1 MIASIIRNSLA
12 NRLFVLVAAGILLL
26 WGGWQTTRMPVDIF
40 PDLTAPTVT
49 ILAEAHGMS
58 PTEVENLVT
67 FPIETA
73 INGSPGVRRVR
84 SNSSVGLAVVIVEF
98 DWGTDILKARQIVS
112 EKLQVAG
119 ASLPPELSPPQMVPA
134 ASIMGEI
141 MFIALSSDKHSA
153 MELKSAAD
161 WVLRRR
167 ILAIPGVAE
176 VITIGGD
183 EKQYQVTLSPERLAS
198 YKITVDEVIRSLR
211 ATNQNAPAGFYNEG
225 GKEYLIQ
232 GVGRVQS
239 LADIGE
245 TVVALRSGQ
254 SILIRYLGEVAI
266 GAGVKRGTAAHNG
279 KPAIILAIQKQPGA
293 NTLELTKRLD
303 EAFSILQTSLPLG
316 MKIESHL
323 FRQADFIERAISNLL
338 ETLRDGGIL
347 VIAIVF
353 AFLISL
359 RATAIT
365 LIALP
370 ISLITAIV
378 VMQAMGATL
387 NTMTLGGL
395 AIALGALVDD
405 AIIVVENIVRRLKEN
420 IERPASERRSSSEVV
435 FAATREI
442 QGSIVFATLI
452 IMLVFVP
459 IFFLSGVEG
468 RMLAPLGYA
477 YVVALAASLMV
488 AITVTPVLAALFLPQ
503 SKGVL
508 SRQEPKWLAAIKT
521 SYAAALRRV
530 ILHWKAISLLAASLF
545 VVAIIGLSFAGRAFL
560 PDFNEGSLTVSVTTL
575 PGTSLEE
582 SDQLGRRV
590 ETIML
595 SYPEVIATGRRTGR
609 SPGDPH
615 AMEIY
620 ASEIEASLE
629 IKARSKEK
637 FLAALRADLSVI
649 PGVNVVIGQPISH
662 RIDHM
667 LSGTRANIA
676 IKLFGPDL
684 YELRR
689 IGELVKAQAK
699 TVTGAVDVALEQQ
712 SDIPF
717 IMVKFRRDAIAQYGL
732 SIREVSEAV
741 ETAFAGLEVSRVME
755 GQASFNLM
763 VRFDPAMRE
772 SVEAIASTLI
782 TTASGARLPLSALA
796 EVRKDRGTNL
806 VSREAVQRKIV
817 VMANVAGRDLAGVV
831 ADIRSKVA
839 ENVKLPAGY
848 HIEYGGQ
855 FESAAEA
862 TRVLTVLSA
871 LVLVGIFMLLYLAF
885 HSARDA
891 GVVMLNLPLALI
903 GGVLGMYISGGV
915 LSIAT
920 LIGFITLFGI
930 ATRNGVMMIA
940 HIRHLRE
947 TEALLNP
954 LESVIKGTTER
965 LVPILMTAL
974 AAGLALV
981 PLALS
986 GGEPGAEIQAPMAV
1000 VILCGLI
1007 SSTVLNMFVVP
1018 ALYLR
1023 FGSITHRQSSESDK

>member
-58 PTEVENLVT
+58 PTEVENLLT

-112 EKLQVAG
+112 EKLQIAR
-119 ASLPPELSPPQMVPA
+119 ASLPPELPPPQMAPA

-153 MELKSAAD
+153 MELKSSAD

-198 YKITVDEVIRSLR
+198 YKITVDEVVRSLR
-211 ATNQNAPAGFYNEG
+211 ETNQNAPAGFYNEG

-254 SILIRYLGEVAI
+254 PVLIRHLGEVAI

-303 EAFSILQTSLPLG
+303 EAFATLQTSLPQG

-420 IERPASERRSSSEVV
+420 IELTVAERRTSSEVV

-488 AITVTPVLAALFLPQ
+488 AITVTPVLAALLLPQ

-508 SRQEPKWLAAIKT
+508 SRQESKWLAAIKT

-530 ILHWKAISLLAASLF
+530 VLRWRAIFLLAASLF

-595 SYPEVIATGRRTGR
+595 SYPEVVATGRRTGR

-699 TVTGAVDVALEQQ
+699 SVRGAVDVALEQQ

-717 IMVKFRRDAIAQYGL
+717 ILVKFRRDAIAQHGL
-732 SIREVSEAV
+732 SIREVSDAV

-763 VRFDPAMRE
+763 VRFDPAARE
-772 SVEAIASTLI
+772 SIEAISSTLI
-782 TTASGARLPLSALA
+782 TTVSGARLPLSALA
-796 EVRKDRGTNL
+796 EVKKDRGPNL

-817 VMANVAGRDLAGVV
+817 VMANVAGRDLASVV
-831 ADIRSKVA
+831 TDIRSKVA
-839 ENVKLPAGY
+839 ANVKLPTGY
-848 HIEYGGQ
+848 NVEYGGQ

-862 TRVLTVLSA
+862 TRVLSILSG
-871 LVLVGIFMLLYLAF
+871 LVLVGIFLLLYLAF

-891 GVVMLNLPLALI
+891 AVVMLNLPLALI

-947 TEALLNP
+947 TEASLNP
-954 LESVIKGTTER
+954 LESVIKGATER

-981 PLALS
+981 PLAMS
-986 GGEPGAEIQAPMAV
+986 GGQPGAEIQAPMAV

-1007 SSTVLNMFVVP
+1007 SSTILNMIVVP

-1023 FGSITHRQSSESDK
+1023 FGSVHHSPLKG